1 MSKGPPR
8 SCHDRDLQEAVPEM
22 EGDTQRTYWGVAAH
36 RGGRSRA
43 EQEPLGFPD
52 LDKHP
57 PAYRELQSKKAAEG
71 APQWTEMTRPLGPH
85 GIGS

>member
-8 SCHDRDLQEAVPEM
+8 SSHDRDLQEAVPEM
-22 EGDTQRTYWGVAAH
+22 EGDTQRTYWGVTAQ

-43 EQEPLGFPD
+43 EQEPLGLPD

-57 PAYRELQSKKAAEG
+57 PAYRELQSKKGLLKE
-71 APQWTEMTRPLGPH
+71 PH
-85 GIGS
+85 NGQK